1 MNQEQAGLIMLA
13 LMVVSLG
20 LAWWGWRNR
29 QKRYQP
35 HSDAL
40 NWWEPTGESSY
51 SCTALYV
58 ATTEAD
64 SPMERVA
71 AGPLAY
77 RSRVRVGI
85 YPEGLSVEFPGKNA
99 ILFPAKTGLE
109 AGEATW
115 TIDRVVEPGGLVM
128 VRWMLGDKSVDSY
141 FRIVDGDQNAVISGI
156 NALVKGSK

>member
-1 MNQEQAGLIMLA
+1 MNQEQAGLIMIA

-20 LAWWGWRNR
+20 LAWWGWSNR
-29 QKRYQP
+29 QRRYRP
-35 HSDAL
+35 LTDAL
-40 NWWEPTGESSY
+40 TWWEPTGEAGY

-64 SPMERVA
+64 KPMDRIA

-77 RSRVRVGI
+77 RSKVGLAV
-85 YPEGLSVEFPGKNA
+85 YPTGLSVAFPDNNP
-99 ILFPAKTGLE
+99 ILLPANTGLQ

-128 VRWMLGDKSVDSY
+128 LRWVLGDKTVDSY
-141 FRIVDGDQNAVISGI
+141 FRIVDGDQQAFISAI
-156 NALVKGSK
+156 NELVKGSK